1 MLLLLLPSLVGRRV
15 ELKDTPHLL
24 LVLHHLDVL
33 QTTHHRRLGRRV
45 VHLLGSGLY
54 VQQAVGLSSGIKG
67 VGSWGRGGGLQ
78 LGLML
83 WDLREILLRLPRV
96 AEADGLDEVRVL
108 HGAVRAGHHV
118 AVVAVE
124 VEALHRVQQHLEAR
138 IALCREERKRRL
150 HETVA

>member
-1 MLLLLLPSLVGRRV
+1 M
-15 ELKDTPHLL
+15 
-24 LVLHHLDVL
+24 
-33 QTTHHRRLGRRV
+33 
-45 VHLLGSGLY
+45 
-54 VQQAVGLSSGIKG
+54 QQAVGLSSGIKG

-96 AEADGLDEVRVL
+96 AEADGLDKVRVL

-138 IALCREERKRRL
+138 IALWMGETEEK
-150 HETVA
+150 VA